1 MPRSTPSTEG
11 SSTPTGSGR
20 VPSGTTGYRLTMS
33 DSCEHDFQVV
43 NHDENREILKCT
55 KCGELE
61 RE

>member
-1 MPRSTPSTEG
+1 VPAGAAGYGAAMTDRTDST
-11 SSTPTGSGR
+11 
-20 VPSGTTGYRLTMS
+20 
-33 DSCEHDFQVV
+33 DSCEHDYQVV

>member
-1 MPRSTPSTEG
+1 MTHRTDRTDR
-11 SSTPTGSGR
+11 TDKTGR
-20 VPSGTTGYRLTMS
+20 T
-33 DSCEHDFQVV
+33 DSCEHDYQVV

>member
-1 MPRSTPSTEG
+1 
-11 SSTPTGSGR
+11 
-20 VPSGTTGYRLTMS
+20 VPAGAAGYGAAMT
-33 DSCEHDFQVV
+33 DSCEHDYQVV

>member
-1 MPRSTPSTEG
+1 MTA
-11 SSTPTGSGR
+11 
-20 VPSGTTGYRLTMS
+20 GTAGYRAAMT
-33 DSCEHDFQVV
+33 DSCEHDYQVV

>member
-1 MPRSTPSTEG
+1 MPAGAAGYGAAMTHRTDRTDR
-11 SSTPTGSGR
+11 TDKTGR
-20 VPSGTTGYRLTMS
+20 T
-33 DSCEHDFQVV
+33 DSCEHDYQVV